1 MPDRLAGVR
10 IKLARA
16 EHHLSTLEKSID
28 EFLASDFYTL
38 RGEQR
43 PRQFIF
49 RVERVDPPDPR
60 WGVYV
65 GEIVYNLRSALDHL
79 AYELAV
85 LNLGDPLPARVAET
99 SAFPIFRSGPRFRR
113 RNKAGNPGRGSGW
126 EKVQGMERR
135 ARTAIER
142 LQPYHRRKLPDLV
155 ALRWLDDLCN
165 IDKHRTIHL
174 TASQLEKARYGI
186 RGTGVQALHGI
197 EVFRRPFKENAMLAR
212 LTVEW
217 REGEVNM
224 ETEMV
229 PDIAF
234 DRRTSPSSVGN
245 QSVLD
250 TLYGCR
256 NVVVAQVLPK
266 LMPFFPEGERIAV
279 RLGPEADVG
288 KLSPRAHAV
297 SVSPK
302 GALIPKQTPADSQ

>member
-1 MPDRLAGVR
+1 MRDRLAGVR

-16 EHHLSTLEKSID
+16 EHHLGTLEKSINA
-28 EFLASDFYTL
+28 FLAKDFYSL

-49 RVERVDPPDPR
+49 RVDRVDIPDPR

-65 GEIVYNLRSALDHL
+65 GEVVYNLRSALDHL

-85 LNLGDPLPARVAET
+85 LNLGDPLPAKVAET

-113 RNKAGNPGRGSGW
+113 RNKNGYPARGSGW
-126 EKVQGMERR
+126 EKVKGMERS
-135 ARTAIER
+135 ARTAVER
-142 LQPYHRRKLPDLV
+142 LQPYHRRKLPELV

-186 RGTGVQALHGI
+186 RGTGVQAVHNI
-197 EVFRRPFKENAMLAR
+197 EVFRRPFKKNAMLAR

-217 REGEVNM
+217 SPGHVDM

-234 DRRTSPSSVGN
+234 DRRTSPRSVGN

-256 NVVVAQVLPK
+256 NVIVSQVLPK
-266 LMPFFPEGERIAV
+266 LVPFFPKGERIAV
-279 RLGPEADVG
+279 RLGRDADVG
-288 KLSPRAHAV
+288 NLSKRAHTV
-297 SVSPK
+297 SVAPK
-302 GALIPKQTPADSQ
+302 RTSIPGKEL